1 LVEEKQGQIFEMK
14 IVVDTNI
21 IFSAL
26 LSPSGKISD
35 LILNSSGLFDFMAPN
50 FVFEELGRHRI
61 KLLKISNYNEQQLD
75 FLMHSLFKNIVF
87 IDLEYISEPH
97 WVKAIELVKDVDQF
111 DAPFV
116 ALSLETNALLWTGDF
131 KLVDGLMKSGFE
143 NCVKTD
149 FLTEFRESTDKF

>member
-1 LVEEKQGQIFEMK
+1 MEEKQGQIFEMK

-21 IFSAL
+21 LFSAL

-35 LILNSSGLFDFMAPN
+35 LILNSSGVFDFMSPN
-50 FVFEELGRHRI
+50 FVFEELGRHRS

-75 FLMHSLFKNIVF
+75 FLMHSLFKNIDF
-87 IDLEYISEPH
+87 IDLEYISEIN
-97 WVKAIELVKDVDQF
+97 WEKAIELVKNVDQF

-116 ALSLETNALLWTGDF
+116 ALSLQTNALLWTGDF
-131 KLVDGLMKSGFE
+131 KLVDGLLKSGYE

-149 FLTEFRESTDKF
+149 FLTEFRDNTDKF